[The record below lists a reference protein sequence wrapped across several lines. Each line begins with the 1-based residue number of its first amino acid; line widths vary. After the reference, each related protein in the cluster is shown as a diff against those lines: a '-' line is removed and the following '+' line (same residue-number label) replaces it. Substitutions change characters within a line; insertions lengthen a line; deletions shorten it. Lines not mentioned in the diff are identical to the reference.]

1 MHVTDSPADPG
12 VLIGQ
17 GRAASVYA
25 LDDRRVLR
33 RYAKPR
39 SCAGEAEL
47 MRYLRQAGYP
57 VPEVLAVDGRD
68 LVLERL
74 NGPDML
80 ADLIRRPWRAARHG
94 RVLAGLHNRLH
105 QIAAPAGL
113 RRRFAAGDR
122 VLHLDLHPANVMLT
136 PGGPVVIDWTNAA
149 AGPAGADVA
158 LADLIMASS
167 DIDGLPGWPR
177 RIFLLGFRR
186 AVRDDPGPYLAEAAR
201 YRLADANIRPH
212 EAERVRRLAGLSPPA
227 R

>member
-1 MHVTDSPADPG
+1 MHVTDSLADPG

-25 LDDRRVLR
+25 LDDRCVLR

-39 SCAGEAEL
+39 SCAGQAEL

-80 ADLIRRPWRAARHG
+80 ADLIRRPWR
-94 RVLAGLHNRLH
+94 
-105 QIAAPAGL
+105 
-113 RRRFAAGDR
+113 

-136 PGGPVVIDWTNAA
+136 RSEERRVGKECRSGGSPGHVKRAA
-149 AGPAGADVA
+149 
-158 LADLIMASS
+158 
-167 DIDGLPGWPR
+167 
-177 RIFLLGFRR
+177 
-186 AVRDDPGPYLAEAAR
+186 
-201 YRLADANIRPH
+201 
-212 EAERVRRLAGLSPPA
+212 
-227 R
+227 